1 MHALVKQIQSISY
14 SFGIL
19 QNGGV
24 RPNKRGPGRPR
35 KEFPSHIPAAKT
47 PRRGGGVGNRIVKRA
62 CDEISGRIPKP
73 LRRNHTA
80 GGSKATG

>member
-1 MHALVKQIQSISY
+1 MA
-14 SFGIL
+14 
-19 QNGGV
+19 QNGSV

-35 KEFPSHIPAAKT
+35 KEFPLNVPVAKA

-62 CDEISGRIPKP
+62 CDETSGRIPKP
-73 LRRNHTA
+73 MRRNHTA